1 MGFSTTVSEIV
12 LLIASVVLASGF
24 SAQAIYAGLSLQSS
38 IIQTIDTSKRDLNTR
53 INIGYAT
60 VNETTNPRYFIIYA
74 KNTGLMPIT
83 DFSVID
89 VYVGEYGRAMLCYY
103 SSEATVGSGK
113 FSLTDADGDGVWEI
127 GETAIIRAYPSID
140 INASIYEVKIVPFRG
155 IPSTYLFPPPP

>member
-1 MGFSTTVSEIV
+1 MGFSTTITEVV
-12 LLIASVVLASGF
+12 LLIASVVLASGV
-24 SAQAIYAGLSLQSS
+24 SAQAMYAGLSLQSN
-38 IIQTIDTSKRDLNTR
+38 IVQTIDISKRDLNTR
-53 INIGYAT
+53 IDIGYAT
-60 VNETTNPRYFIIYA
+60 VNETTTPRYFIIYA

-113 FSLTDADGDGVWEI
+113 FNLTDVDGDGVWEI
-127 GETAIIRAYPSID
+127 GETAIIKAYPDTD

-155 IPSTYLFPPPP
+155 ISDSYLFPPPP